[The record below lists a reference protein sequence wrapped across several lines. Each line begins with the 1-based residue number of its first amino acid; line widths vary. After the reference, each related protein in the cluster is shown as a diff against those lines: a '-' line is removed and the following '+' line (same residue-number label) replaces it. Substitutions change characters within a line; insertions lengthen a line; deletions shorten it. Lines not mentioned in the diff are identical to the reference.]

1 MRGHAERFGMPNPP
15 KRIIATGGASSNESI
30 LKSIAQIFGC
40 PVFTVQRPGNCSNL
54 LLPDF
59 GCLVIPV
66 TYDKL
71 ISPSIYGRKTD
82 AISVPDSASLG
93 AALRAAHGW
102 LCNTKGSFVP
112 ISCLYEGN
120 LEKTSLGSK
129 LAVPAG
135 EKEEDR
141 ELLKKYTL
149 LMSKRMEIER
159 RLVEKIGRA

>member
-1 MRGHAERFGMPNPP
+1 M
-15 KRIIATGGASSNESI
+15 T
-30 LKSIAQIFGC
+30 QTDT
-40 PVFTVQRPGNCSNL
+40 TVS
-54 LLPDF
+54 
-59 GCLVIPV
+59 
-66 TYDKL
+66 
-71 ISPSIYGRKTD
+71 
-82 AISVPDSASLG
+82 DSASLG

-102 LCNTKGSFVP
+102 LCNAGGRFVP

-135 EKEEDR
+135 DKEDR

-149 LMSKRMEIER
+149 LMRKRMEIER